1 MNEWKN
7 RQMNRLNKWM
17 YGRTDGWTD
26 RWMDRQMNR
35 WMNGQ
40 TGKWMDELI
49 AVFLQVICHQLGMS
63 DYSSKAILLSA
74 DSTQNLIWLDNVQ
87 CNGSESGIQDCASE
101 GWGMHSCSGNI
112 QYAGVNCQY
121 RGMYICI
128 ICELVCSIL
137 HRGTEHYPQP
147 QRYHITILGS

>member
-1 MNEWKN
+1 
-7 RQMNRLNKWM
+7 
-17 YGRTDGWTD
+17 
-26 RWMDRQMNR
+26 
-35 WMNGQ
+35 
-40 TGKWMDELI
+40 
-49 AVFLQVICHQLGMS
+49 MS

-101 GWGMHSCSGNI
+101 GWGIHSCSGNT

-128 ICELVCSIL
+128 ICELACSIC
-137 HRGTEHYPQP
+137 HHEIEHY
-147 QRYHITILGS
+147 L

>member
-1 MNEWKN
+1 
-7 RQMNRLNKWM
+7 
-17 YGRTDGWTD
+17 
-26 RWMDRQMNR
+26 
-35 WMNGQ
+35 
-40 TGKWMDELI
+40 
-49 AVFLQVICHQLGMS
+49 MS

-101 GWGMHSCSGNI
+101 GWGIHSCSGNI

-128 ICELVCSIL
+128 IWLRVHWYTVLCIMKQSII
-137 HRGTEHYPQP
+137 HG
-147 QRYHITILGS
+147 IDVTILGS